1 MPHYLLTD
9 SAGVPLMNYG
19 RPDQDAETFVA
30 RVGSTVATRVW
41 KGSRANFYVG
51 ADPVDAAAALGS
63 KWIWPLRLFRVE
75 PDFAPYS
82 EASRTRW
89 ATAAEVLEEVSVFRV
104 FGHHAGEIE
113 RFCQACGSVTAEQW
127 IRIACLAD
135 SRELAEV
142 ARYGPGAEGG
152 TARSVLTSA
161 SLTSDRL
168 SRQLGL
174 AVRFTSQLAMQGL
187 AKAWMAERGQPLL
200 VLQTATRVL
209 MLGDKVAPGVRDAAL
224 APFKAVIGPAWEVP
238 KRTEPPS
245 PAVSLAP
252 SAPITH
258 PARGEELC
266 PSIS

>member
-1 MPHYLLTD
+1 
-9 SAGVPLMNYG
+9 
-19 RPDQDAETFVA
+19 
-30 RVGSTVATRVW
+30 
-41 KGSRANFYVG
+41 
-51 ADPVDAAAALGS
+51 
-63 KWIWPLRLFRVE
+63 
-75 PDFAPYS
+75 
-82 EASRTRW
+82 
-89 ATAAEVLEEVSVFRV
+89 
-104 FGHHAGEIE
+104 
-113 RFCQACGSVTAEQW
+113 
-127 IRIACLAD
+127 
-135 SRELAEV
+135 
-142 ARYGPGAEGG
+142 
-152 TARSVLTSA
+152 SVLTSA

-187 AKAWMAERGQPLL
+187 AKAWMAERGQPPL